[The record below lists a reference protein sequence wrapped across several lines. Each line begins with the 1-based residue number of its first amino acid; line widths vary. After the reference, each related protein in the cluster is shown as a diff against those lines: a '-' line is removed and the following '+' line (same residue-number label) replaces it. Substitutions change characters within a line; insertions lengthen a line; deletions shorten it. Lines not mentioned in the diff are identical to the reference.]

1 MARAGDGGDRA
12 VSKIVQHFADY
23 ATGKRVRTG
32 PEESVRQEFEALLV
46 ENYGYPKH
54 VLDIE
59 VPIPRGTKN
68 QDRADIVVYRESGRD
83 PTTDVLGIVEV
94 KRPGVGDGK
103 AQLKSYLTATSA
115 EWGVW
120 TNGDTIEYYCKPA
133 GSSSVH
139 EEQINDIPAYQQR
152 LEDIGELSKQDL
164 VPYGRAELKLRFRH
178 IMHTLYANTNISR
191 REKLG
196 NETIKL
202 IFAKIKDET
211 TFPTQTPAFRV
222 GHLEESKDVK
232 RRIDTLFESVVDEL
246 SGDGIF
252 DKHERITLDAKGV
265 AWVVGQL
272 QRGSLS
278 DTPTDVVGDAFEVFA
293 ESKMAGE
300 KGEFFTPGNV
310 IDLAVALVDPQP
322 RETVCDP
329 ACGSGRFLISCMR
342 HVWNTMRRR
351 DEWRGLREEQMAK
364 AQQEVASRYFY
375 GIDKETDLVRIAK
388 AYMTISGD
396 GRSNVVHEN
405 TLHRADEFHAMAKAK
420 FVDGVDGLRGTQRPT
435 GEAFRKFDC
444 VLTNPPYGTKA
455 KVHKEECEPFD
466 LGHRW
471 HRDANN
477 EWRKG
482 AVRESDPYILFIER
496 CFAMLREG
504 GRLAIVLPET
514 VFHAPT
520 AAYLR
525 HYIAERS
532 TLQAVISLPHNS
544 FRPHCNAKTCLL
556 VARKGLD
563 GARPD
568 VTMAVPREMGHNHQG
583 KPMYRPNTLDV
594 WDDIPAVIEELRR
607 PADKRNTFVF
617 QVPWKAVARA
627 GHMMPSYFDYRRKR
641 RRTPAGRQW
650 IELGKLVDDGVV
662 AAWDG
667 HGSPSATEKGQGGI
681 PYIRVADVVNWELYR
696 NPTSGVRRE
705 VYERM
710 TKDARPVEPQ
720 DILFVRRGSYRIG
733 TVAMASPRDAQ
744 VLLTREILT
753 LRAAPND
760 IGLTPF
766 YLLAMLSS
774 KTVQDQV
781 DHLVFVDTTL
791 PNIGS
796 RWRELKLPVHKDL
809 RERARVG
816 KIVESSIKAKWAAQ
830 AKIDT
835 LRDELGELVT

>member
-1 MARAGDGGDRA
+1 M
-12 VSKIVQHFADY
+12 SKIVHRFADY
-23 ATGKRVRTG
+23 ATGKSVRDG
-32 PEESVRQEFEALLV
+32 PEESVRQDFEVVLV
-46 ENYGYPKH
+46 DNYGYPKH

-59 VPIPRGTKN
+59 VPIPRGTTSH
-68 QDRADIVVYRESGRD
+68 DRADIVVYRARGRD
-83 PTTDVLGIVEV
+83 PAKDIVGIVEV
-94 KRPGVGDGK
+94 KRPGAGDGK
-103 AQLKSYLTATSA
+103 AQLKSYMTATSA

-133 GSSSVH
+133 GSPSVYDD
-139 EEQINDIPAYQQR
+139 QINDIPAYQQR
-152 LEDIGELSKQDL
+152 LEDIGDLTKQDL
-164 VPYGRAELKLRFRH
+164 VPYGRTELKLRFRH

-196 NETIKL
+196 NETMKL
-202 IFAKIKDET
+202 IFAKIRDET
-211 TFPTQTPAFRV
+211 TFPEQPPAFRV
-222 GHLEESKDVK
+222 GHLEEPEQVK
-232 RRIDTLFESVVDEL
+232 SRIDTLFQNVVEQL
-246 SGDGIF
+246 SGDGVF
-252 DKHERITLDAKGV
+252 QQHDSITLDPKGV

-310 IDLAVALVDPQP
+310 IDLAVELIDPQP

-329 ACGSGRFLISCMR
+329 ACGSGRFLISSMR
-342 HVWNTMRRR
+342 HVWNAMNRRR
-351 DEWRGLREEQMAK
+351 EWRGLRDDQLAK
-364 AQQEVASRYFY
+364 AQQEIASRCFY

-405 TLHRADEFHAMAKAK
+405 TLHRADEFNAMAKAR
-420 FVDGVDGLRGTQRPT
+420 FVEG
-435 GEAFRKFDC
+435 GEFREFDC
-444 VLTNPPYGTKA
+444 ILTNPPYGTKA
-455 KVHKEECEPFD
+455 KVHKEECESFD

-471 HRDANN
+471 HQDATNG
-477 EWRKG
+477 WRKG
-482 AVRESDPYILFIER
+482 TVRESDPYVLFIER
-496 CFAMLREG
+496 CFTMLKAD

-520 AAYLR
+520 AAHLR
-525 HYIAERS
+525 HYICERS

-556 VARKGLD
+556 VAKKGVD
-563 GARPD
+563 GPRPD
-568 VTMAVPREMGHNHQG
+568 VTMAVPKEMGHDHQG
-583 KPMYRPNTLDV
+583 KPIHHPNTLDV
-594 WDDIPAVIEELRR
+594 WDDIPTVIEEIKA
-607 PADKRNTFVF
+607 PESKNNAFVF
-617 QVPWKAVARA
+617 KVPWPAIARA
-627 GHMMPSYFDYRRKR
+627 GHLMPSYFDYRRKR
-641 RRTPAGRQW
+641 RRVPKGRRW
-650 IELGKLVDDGVV
+650 VDLGALVDAGVV

-667 HGSPSATEKGQGGI
+667 HGSPSATEKGEGEI
-681 PYIRVADVVNWELYR
+681 PYIRVADIVNWELYR
-696 NPTSGVRRE
+696 NPNSGVRRA

-710 TKDARPVEPQ
+710 TRDAPAVEPQ

-733 TVAMASPRDAQ
+733 TVAMASPRDGE

-753 LRAAPND
+753 LRVAPND
-760 IGLTPF
+760 VGLTPF

-774 KTVQDQV
+774 KTVQEQI

-791 PNIGS
+791 PNIGG
-796 RWRELKLPVHKDL
+796 RWRELKLPVHKDR
-809 RERARVG
+809 REMARVSR
-816 KIVESSIKAKWAAQ
+816 IVESSIKAKWAAQ